1 MNKCVLRRALKL
13 LMAGIWRTERG
24 SLFQVDGPATEK
36 EREPIV
42 MSCVLGMRKESVS
55 DDERRERDG
64 VYRWSWLQT

>member
-1 MNKCVLRRALKL
+1 MNKCVLRCALKV

-42 MSCVLGMRKESVS
+42 MSCVLEMRKKSVP
-55 DDERRERDG
+55 DDERREQDEVHR
-64 VYRWSWLQT
+64 